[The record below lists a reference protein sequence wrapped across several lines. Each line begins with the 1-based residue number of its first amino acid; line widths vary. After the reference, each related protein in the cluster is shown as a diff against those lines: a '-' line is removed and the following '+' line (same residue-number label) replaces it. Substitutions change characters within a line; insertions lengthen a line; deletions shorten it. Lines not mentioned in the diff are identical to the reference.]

1 MVASTAT
8 SPRIDITTDRTM
20 EMGQPCRT
28 EEALTADDHL
38 ALGRISAAA
47 AVGLSEEGEAPRLHG
62 DLSSPCVPKEEESY
76 INGGVSVASED
87 ACEALEVDTLGI
99 PYDENPEPGGVLPDA
114 ARSVGGVSGITAP
127 SHYIPLNQVCVP
139 APALSVLNEE
149 VISTNVVDREHPASD
164 DDRRATARSSLR
176 AGLAAQESGA
186 FDSAAALFSLGR
198 KQLGGDGW
206 EVDGETMLKLC
217 SEGAHASYTIDDFDT
232 MNQLIDE
239 VLGRDTSVQ
248 EKFRVYEVKILVEQ
262 GYGNHAEAIE
272 LGFDVRRKL
281 GLPTLLNI
289 TREKVSILSIL
300 VGYARTCRALGNRTA
315 EELANLP
322 ILTDERIIMGQRML
336 ELIEISCFQVQ
347 PLMFPRIIFLMIRT
361 TLKHGINAS
370 SCDALAGFGALLC
383 GAFGKP
389 RRGREMARAAELIL
403 EKPGMERMTSRI
415 RYICEGLI
423 HHWISPLRS
432 TLDPLLEGCEEG
444 LKFGEGQSA
453 GINQCLHVAHR
464 FHSGLPLC
472 PDTLPDMID
481 QSVGLQNDS
490 KSESGGTLKAG
501 MFIVKV
507 YLLVSKVLVG
517 TSSDEGEVSTAFD
530 SLLWAAKKM
539 SNQTLRGHIYTGQLE
554 LKVFFGDFKSA
565 LELLIEAGDVRSGFF
580 ATFTGLRFT
589 FLAALTYLKSAQSCD
604 TRERRRWKK
613 KGLKSLK
620 LIRGWVKKENVN
632 LEHSLLILDAELAVL
647 ERKRS
652 AYIEDRYKSAI
663 QTAKVNGFLQDQAL
677 SNELASLYFAGQG
690 DVTRR
695 GSYMKH
701 AIDCYSEWGALA
713 KVDQLT

>member
-1 MVASTAT
+1 MNPQDETVPAVLEERRSQR
-8 SPRIDITTDRTM
+8 SGTD
-20 EMGQPCRT
+20 
-28 EEALTADDHL
+28 
-38 ALGRISAAA
+38 
-47 AVGLSEEGEAPRLHG
+47 V
-62 DLSSPCVPKEEESY
+62 EESK
-76 INGGVSVASED
+76 ISVGVSVAAED
-87 ACEALEVDTLGI
+87 SCEALEVDTLGI

-114 ARSVGGVSGITAP
+114 ERSVGGVSEITAP
-127 SHYIPLNQVCVP
+127 SHYIPLNQGKCQEQSAGRP
-139 APALSVLNEE
+139 RGPRERSIRFGRGALL
-149 VISTNVVDREHPASD
+149 
-164 DDRRATARSSLR
+164 
-176 AGLAAQESGA
+176 AGTETT
-186 FDSAAALFSLGR
+186 R
-198 KQLGGDGW
+198 GGGW

-315 EELANLP
+315 EELASLP

-336 ELIEISCFQVQ
+336 ELIEISCFQVGVWLGSLSLYANSH
-347 PLMFPRIIFLMIRT
+347 PNFPTYFGLTGAATDVSTYNIPYDSDYAEAWDKCFFMRRIRRVW
-361 TLKHGINAS
+361 GS
-370 SCDALAGFGALLC
+370 SL
-383 GAFGKP
+383 P

-423 HHWISPLRS
+423 HHWTSPLRS

-444 LKFGEGQSA
+444 VSA
-453 GINQCLHVAHR
+453 VLFSRSAIGVNSPNLVPPWLISNVAQVWR
-464 FHSGLPLC
+464 RPKRRNKSFHSGLPLC

-613 KGLKSLK
+613 KGTEITKA
-620 LIRGWVKKENVN
+620 
-632 LEHSLLILDAELAVL
+632 D
-647 ERKRS
+647 
-652 AYIEDRYKSAI
+652 
-663 QTAKVNGFLQDQAL
+663 
-677 SNELASLYFAGQG
+677 
-690 DVTRR
+690 
-695 GSYMKH
+695 
-701 AIDCYSEWGALA
+701 
-713 KVDQLT
+713 

>member
-1 MVASTAT
+1 
-8 SPRIDITTDRTM
+8 
-20 EMGQPCRT
+20 
-28 EEALTADDHL
+28 
-38 ALGRISAAA
+38 
-47 AVGLSEEGEAPRLHG
+47 
-62 DLSSPCVPKEEESY
+62 
-76 INGGVSVASED
+76 
-87 ACEALEVDTLGI
+87 
-99 PYDENPEPGGVLPDA
+99 
-114 ARSVGGVSGITAP
+114 
-127 SHYIPLNQVCVP
+127 
-139 APALSVLNEE
+139 
-149 VISTNVVDREHPASD
+149 
-164 DDRRATARSSLR
+164 
-176 AGLAAQESGA
+176 
-186 FDSAAALFSLGR
+186 
-198 KQLGGDGW
+198 
-206 EVDGETMLKLC
+206 
-217 SEGAHASYTIDDFDT
+217 
-232 MNQLIDE
+232 
-239 VLGRDTSVQ
+239 
-248 EKFRVYEVKILVEQ
+248 
-262 GYGNHAEAIE
+262 
-272 LGFDVRRKL
+272 
-281 GLPTLLNI
+281 
-289 TREKVSILSIL
+289 
-300 VGYARTCRALGNRTA
+300 
-315 EELANLP
+315 
-322 ILTDERIIMGQRML
+322 
-336 ELIEISCFQVQ
+336 
-347 PLMFPRIIFLMIRT
+347 
-361 TLKHGINAS
+361 
-370 SCDALAGFGALLC
+370 
-383 GAFGKP
+383 
-389 RRGREMARAAELIL
+389 
-403 EKPGMERMTSRI
+403 
-415 RYICEGLI
+415 
-423 HHWISPLRS
+423 
-432 TLDPLLEGCEEG
+432 
-444 LKFGEGQSA
+444 
-453 GINQCLHVAHR
+453 
-464 FHSGLPLC
+464 
-472 PDTLPDMID
+472 MID